1 MSEKRTERKPHQS
14 IWGINPKDRIWF
26 TTLTG
31 IAGASLTAIIIK
43 GNIAN
48 REPKETIE
56 ETITDIALGTAAA
69 FAASG
74 SGTWLILNIKDAV
87 MSIADAIR
95 QNTAKRREAIHN
107 TGKEE
112 GRKEGRE
119 EGREEGQELT
129 IRKLMAWAEAT
140 GNPELPEQIRKFTDE
155 IDRDSRT
162 GKKN

>member
-31 IAGASLTAIIIK
+31 IAGASLTAIIIN

-48 REPKETIE
+48 REPKETLE

-112 GRKEGRE
+112 GRKEG
-119 EGREEGQELT
+119 QELT

-162 GKKN
+162 GRKN